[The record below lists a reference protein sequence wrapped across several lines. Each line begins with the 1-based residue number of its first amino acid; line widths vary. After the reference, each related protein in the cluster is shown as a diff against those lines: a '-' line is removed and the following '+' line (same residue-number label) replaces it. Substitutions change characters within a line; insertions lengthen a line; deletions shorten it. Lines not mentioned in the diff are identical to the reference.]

1 MKVVSNK
8 YKEVMGQI
16 VRPTSQFQA
25 RLEMIDRSVESDAT
39 AITSHKAPFAT
50 SIFDKI
56 HECDYLTFE
65 QDYMKVGGNALIVPE
80 SDFLRNGY
88 VSSVV
93 TNSYGKFTEIPT
105 LEFEF
110 VSIKD
115 FVGMTYE
122 FAKAYPTEIR
132 VTYYL
137 DGKQV
142 GQFISVPTGLEFVD
156 EDNHIP
162 DCNAVRFEFLG
173 MSEPFRRLRISKMLF
188 GLEKIFNTSDI
199 LSTDHTASVDPISSS
214 LPYEKLTM
222 KVTNYD
228 KDYNPDNPHGMWE
241 YFANGQPVRVRYG
254 TTVDGATEWVDAAY
268 LYISDA
274 PTVDGKTATFMA
286 SDTIS
291 FLTNTYNRGLWRDE
305 GISLYDLAI
314 DVLHDAGVNSYSIPT
329 YLQNIITYA
338 PLPIATHRECLQL
351 IANAGRCV
359 LYSGKDGEVVMRLQL
374 NADVSISD
382 NGRYKWSSLKGIYNG
397 GSKVD
402 YITFEPNKWRVG
414 TNGLYIPT
422 EESTEY
428 KNTGFISEEQSD
440 GEGKFVS
447 PPKLFVAYTL
457 PVSSYQF
464 SIGFDSVN
472 ETCASDFNILFT
484 NGENLVKKVEVRG
497 NTETVYMLNEE
508 VIDYTLITIEIIST
522 LRPYHRVRVE
532 SINEGKVTD
541 FYLDFSTAM
550 QSPTVNKSEE
560 LKCVDVTVHSYHISN
575 EPTEIYKSTDV
586 VIEGEKEIQVN
597 YDASTDISA
606 TVNGGEIVSAIYY
619 AETAFLT
626 IRAEDSVDIIVTG
639 KVLIDKQSIITTSVN
654 RNGEPCPLD
663 NPLVT
668 DVVWAKE
675 LGEWVANYLKNRNSY
690 ETNFRQDF
698 RLDTNDIIYIQS
710 DFDENIPARITKLQY
725 KLPGQQG
732 AISVRRMT

>member
-8 YKEVMGQI
+8 YKEVMSQTI
-16 VRPTSQFQA
+16 RPTSQFQA
-25 RLEMIDRSVESDAT
+25 RLEMIDRSVEGDAT
-39 AITSHKAPFAT
+39 VITSLKAPFST
-50 SIFDKI
+50 SIFDKV
-56 HECDYLTFE
+56 HECDYITFE
-65 QDYMKVGGNALIVPE
+65 KDFMKVGGNALILPE
-80 SDFLRNGY
+80 SDFRRNGY
-88 VSSVV
+88 VSSVM
-93 TNSYGKFTEIPT
+93 TDENGNFAQIPT
-105 LEFEF
+105 LEFGF

-122 FAKAYPTEIR
+122 FAKAYPKQIR

-137 DGKQV
+137 DGVQQ
-142 GQFISVPTGLEFVD
+142 GQFISEPDGLEFVD

-162 DCNAVRFEFLG
+162 NCDSVKFEFLS
-173 MSEPFRRLRISKMLF
+173 MSEPHRRLRIAKMLF
-188 GLEKIFNTSDI
+188 GLEKIFNTGDI

-241 YFANGQPVRVRYG
+241 YFANGQPLRVRYG
-254 TTVDGATEWVDAAY
+254 TTVDGHTEWVDAAY

-274 PTVDGKTATFMA
+274 PKVDGKTATFQA
-286 SDTIS
+286 TDALS
-291 FLTNTYNRGLWRDE
+291 FLTNTYYKGLWRTE

-314 DVLHDAGVNSYSIPT
+314 DVLHDAGVTSYSIPT

-359 LYSGKDGEVVMRLQL
+359 LYTGVDGEIVMRLQL
-374 NADVSISD
+374 TADVSLSD
-382 NGRYKWSSLKGIYNG
+382 NGHYKWASLQGIYNG

-414 TNGLYIPT
+414 TDNLFVPT
-422 EESTEY
+422 ENSDEY
-428 KNTGFISEEQSD
+428 KRTGFISEEQSD
-440 GEGKFVS
+440 GKGKFTS
-447 PPKLFVAYTL
+447 PPKLFVAYSL

-472 ETCASDFNILFT
+472 DTCASDFNLIFT
-484 NGENLVKKVEVRG
+484 NGDEIVKRVEVRG
-497 NTETVYMLNEE
+497 NTEVVYTLNEE
-508 VIDYTLITIEIIST
+508 VIDYTHITIEILST

-541 FYLDFSTAM
+541 FYLDFATAL
-550 QSPTVNKSEE
+550 QSPQVNKSEE
-560 LKCVDVTVHSYHISN
+560 LKQVDVTVHSYHIAAQA
-575 EPTEIYKSTDV
+575 TEIYKSTDV
-586 VIEGEKEIQVN
+586 EINGEKEIQVN
-597 YDASTDISA
+597 YDLATEMSASVT
-606 TVNGGEIVSAIYY
+606 NGEILSAVYY
-619 AETAFLT
+619 AGTAFLL
-626 IRAEDSVDIIVTG
+626 IRAESTVDIVVTG
-639 KVLIDKQSIITTSVN
+639 KTLVDKQSIITTSVN
-654 RNGEPCPLD
+654 KLGEPCPLD

-675 LGEWVANYLKNRNSY
+675 LGEWVANYLKCRSSY

-698 RLDTNDIIYIQS
+698 RLDINDIIYIQT
-710 DFDENIPARITKLQY
+710 DFEENIPARITKLQY

>member
-8 YKEVMGQI
+8 YKETMSQI

-25 RLEMIDRSVESDAT
+25 RLEMIDRGVEGDAT
-39 AITSHKAPFAT
+39 VVTSLKAPFST
-50 SIFDKI
+50 SIFDKV
-56 HECDYLTFE
+56 HECDYITFE
-65 QDYMKVGGNALIVPE
+65 QDFMQVGGNALILPE

-93 TNSYGKFTEIPT
+93 TDGLGKFTQIPT

-110 VSIKD
+110 ISVKD

-137 DGKQV
+137 DGVQK
-142 GQFISVPTGLEFVD
+142 GQFISTPTGLEFVD

-162 DCNAVRFEFLG
+162 DCNSVRFEFLG
-173 MSEPFRRLRISKMLF
+173 MSEPYRRLRISKMLF
-188 GLEKIFNTSDI
+188 GLEKIFNTGDI

-214 LPYEKLTM
+214 LPYEKLIM

-228 KDYNPDNPHGMWE
+228 KDFNPDNPHGMWE
-241 YFANGQPVRVRYG
+241 YFTNGQPLRVRYG
-254 TTVDGATEWVDAAY
+254 TTVDGKTEWVDAAY

-274 PTVDGKTATFMA
+274 PKVDGKSATFTA
-286 SDTIS
+286 SDALS
-291 FLTNTYNRGLWRDE
+291 FLTNIYNRGLWRDE

-314 DVLHDAGVNSYSIPT
+314 DVLHDAGVTSYSIPT
-329 YLQNIITYA
+329 YLRNIITYA

-359 LYSGKDGEVVMRLQL
+359 LYTGVDGEIVMRLQL

-382 NGRYKWSSLKGIYNG
+382 NGHYKWSSLQGIYNG

-414 TNGLYIPT
+414 TSNLFV
-422 EESTEY
+422 STENSDEY
-428 KNTGFISEEQSD
+428 KHTGFISEEQSD
-440 GEGKFVS
+440 AKGKFVN
-447 PPKLFVAYTL
+447 PPTLYVAYSL

-472 ETCASDFNILFT
+472 ETCASDFNLIFT
-484 NGENLVKKVEVRG
+484 HGDELVKRVEVRG
-497 NTETVYMLNEE
+497 NTETMYTLNEE
-508 VIDYTLITIEIIST
+508 VIDYTLITIEMLAT
-522 LRPYHRVRVE
+522 ARPYHRVRVE

-541 FYLDFSTAM
+541 FYLDFATAM
-550 QSPTVNKSEE
+550 QSPQVIKSEE
-560 LKCVDVTVHSYHISN
+560 LKCVDVTVHSYHIAAQ
-575 EPTEIYKSTDV
+575 PTEIYKSTDV
-586 VIEGEKEIQVN
+586 SIGGEKEIQVN
-597 YDASTDISA
+597 YDLSTDVSAAVSRGEIISA
-606 TVNGGEIVSAIYY
+606 TYY
-619 AETAFLT
+619 AGTAFLL
-626 IRAEDSVDIIVTG
+626 IRAEDTVDIVVTG
-639 KVLIDKQSIITTSVN
+639 KTLVDKQSIITTTVN
-654 RNGEPCPLD
+654 RNGEPCPLN

-668 DVVWAKE
+668 DVVWAKD
-675 LGEWVANYLKNRNSY
+675 LGEWVANYLKCRNSY
-690 ETNFRQDF
+690 ETSFRQDF
-698 RLDTNDIIYIQS
+698 RLDINDIIYVQS
-710 DFDENIPARITKLQY
+710 DFEENIPARITKLQY

>member
-8 YKEVMGQI
+8 YKETMSQI

-39 AITSHKAPFAT
+39 VVTSLKAPFST
-50 SIFDKI
+50 SIFDKV

-65 QDYMKVGGNALIVPE
+65 KDFMQVGGNSLILPE
-80 SDFLRNGY
+80 SNFLRNGY
-88 VSSVV
+88 VSSVMTDETGV
-93 TNSYGKFTEIPT
+93 FTQIPT
-105 LEFEF
+105 LEFDFLSAKE
-110 VSIKD
+110 

-122 FAKAYPTEIR
+122 FAKSYPTEIR

-137 DGKQV
+137 DDV
-142 GQFISVPTGLEFVD
+142 LMGQFISTPTDLEFVD

-162 DCNAVRFEFLG
+162 ECNRVRFEFLS
-173 MSEPFRRLRISKMLF
+173 MSEPNRRLRISKMLF
-188 GLEKIFNTSDI
+188 GLEKIFNTGDI

-228 KDYNPDNPHGMWE
+228 KDFNPDNPRGMWE
-241 YFANGQPVRVRYG
+241 YFENGQPLRVRYG
-254 TTVDGATEWVDAAY
+254 TTVDGKTEWVDAAY

-274 PTVDGKTATFMA
+274 PTVDSKSATFTATDIL
-286 SDTIS
+286 SL
-291 FLTNTYNRGLWRDE
+291 LTNTYYKGIWRDE
-305 GISLYDLAI
+305 GISLYDLAV
-314 DVLHDAGVNSYSIPT
+314 DVLHDAGVTSYSISP
-329 YLQNIITYA
+329 YLQNVITYA
-338 PLPIATHRECLQL
+338 PLPVATHRECLQL

-359 LYSGKDGEVVMRLQL
+359 LYTGVDGEIVMRLQL

-382 NGRYKWSSLKGIYNG
+382 NGHAPWSSSQGIYNG

-402 YITFEPNKWRVG
+402 YITFEPNKWRIG
-414 TNGLYIPT
+414 SNNLYVFADN
-422 EESTEY
+422 SDEY
-428 KNTGFISEEQSD
+428 KHTGFISDEQSD
-440 GEGKFVS
+440 AKGKFVN
-447 PPKLFVAYTL
+447 PPKLYVGYSL

-472 ETCASDFNILFT
+472 DVCASDFNLIFT
-484 NGENLVKKVEVRG
+484 NGDELVKRVEVRG
-497 NTETVYMLNEE
+497 NTETMYILNEE
-508 VIDYTLITIEIIST
+508 IIEYTLITIEILAT
-522 LRPYHRVRVE
+522 TRPYHRVRVE

-550 QSPTVNKSEE
+550 QPPKVSKSVE
-560 LKCVDVTVHSYHISN
+560 LKCVDVTVHSHTVDS
-575 EPTEIYKSTDV
+575 EVAELYKALGV
-586 VIEGEKEIQVN
+586 AIGGEKEIQVN
-597 YDASTDISA
+597 YSSATDVSADVSRGEIISA
-606 TVNGGEIVSAIYY
+606 TYY
-619 AETAFLT
+619 AETAFLLV
-626 IRAEDSVDIIVTG
+626 RAEGTVDITVTG
-639 KVLIDKQSIITTSVN
+639 KPLVDKQSVITTIVN

-668 DVVWAKE
+668 NVVWARD
-675 LGEWVANYLKNRNSY
+675 LGEWVANYLKCRNSY

-698 RLDTNDIIYIQS
+698 RLDINDIIYIQS
-710 DFDENIPARITKLQY
+710 DFEENIPARITKLQY